1 MFTWDFILGEKKCF
15 QCFFWAICYNYLH
28 DTNQNKTHCG
38 CCGHF
43 DRNEF
48 LFRVIKY
55 HVNTTQNEVSK
66 QNESNGNGN
75 GNGK

>member
-1 MFTWDFILGEKKCF
+1 M
-15 QCFFWAICYNYLH
+15 YNYLH

-55 HVNTTQNEVSK
+55 HVNTAQNEVSK